1 MAAGGAI
8 GATPTATRVA
18 VATSAAATACYSQL
32 KPGLVE
38 EEADTS
44 PEGATA
50 STEET
55 GAG

>member
-1 MAAGGAI
+1 MAATRAI